1 VSDPDAVTVQV
12 RDGSHCTVLDV
23 SGGLFADTV
32 EPLRAALAS
41 AVTADRP
48 RAVLDLSG
56 VALMDSAGANLM
68 VQTYRTADGYGGR
81 LRLAGV
87 QPMVRHV
94 LEITNLTRIL
104 PIYPSARDA
113 VRGEPPAGGEVPR

>member
-1 VSDPDAVTVQV
+1 MSDPAALTVQV
-12 RDGSHCTVLDV
+12 RDGTHYTVVDV
-23 SGGLFADTV
+23 SGALFSDTA

-41 AVTADRP
+41 AVTAERP
-48 RAVLDLSG
+48 RTVLDLSG
-56 VALMDSAGANLM
+56 VSLMDSAGANLM
-68 VQTYRTADGYGGR
+68 VQTYRTVDGYGGW

-104 PIYPSARDA
+104 PIYPSVHDA
-113 VRGEPPAGGEVPR
+113 VRDEPPAR